1 MEYEHG
7 DAVLAAYNAE
17 HGTQYIPL
25 PESAYTFTAA
35 DLKAGSNKA
44 VSTID
49 IDKSNLTADRYYTLA
64 VRLKSNSKF
73 KIGEKNTVLYHI
85 SLLPIYDSRSKW
97 NLVSCSSYYTGR
109 GPELMIDGD
118 LVTRWESRYNNT
130 GEGDINPN
138 EASTVWDMGKTYYWC
153 GMTLVRRSDSY
164 VTDLRAGYIELSDDG
179 KNWTKAQ
186 DFDFGDKT
194 NTSTTG
200 TYAVEQWTV
209 SGRYV
214 RLAVNASNRNKLYS
228 VSEFVP
234 VLAEKTK

>member
-1 MEYEHG
+1 MAGKVAGLNFDQAGQGPGGSIRVTLRGESSIDLNNNG
-7 DAVLAAYNAE
+7 ALFVIDGVPMFNTSS
-17 HGTQYIPL
+17 GMG
-25 PESAYTFTAA
+25 ESAYA
-35 DLKAGSNKA
+35 
-44 VSTID
+44 ID
-49 IDKSNLTADRYYTLA
+49 YGNGT
-64 VRLKSNSKF
+64 
-73 KIGEKNTVLYHI
+73 
-85 SLLPIYDSRSKW
+85 
-97 NLVSCSSYYTGR
+97 
-109 GPELMIDGD
+109 
-118 LVTRWESRYNNT
+118 
-130 GEGDINPN
+130 GDINPD

-164 VTDLRAGYIELSDDG
+164 VTDLRAGYVELSDDG
-179 KNWTKAQ
+179 ENWTKAQ